1 MQQLFKDLSRPVFG
15 IAPVPSVKKVASYP
29 QHLLS
34 HHLTGFDL
42 ITTDVES
49 TPSKTC
55 DWPENKDL
63 KNNNR
68 LVLLSP
74 Q

>member
-1 MQQLFKDLSRPVFG
+1 MFG
-15 IAPVPSVKKVASYP
+15 IGPVPSVKKVASHP

-63 KNNNR
+63 KKQQ
-68 LVLLSP
+68 VDATISSIVASSYFMLL
-74 Q
+74 